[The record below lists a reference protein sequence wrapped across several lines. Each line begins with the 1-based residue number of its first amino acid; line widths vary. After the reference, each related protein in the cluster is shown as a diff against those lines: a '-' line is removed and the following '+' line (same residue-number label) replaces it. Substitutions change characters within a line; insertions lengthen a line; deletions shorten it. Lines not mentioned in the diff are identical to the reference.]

1 MPRVLVV
8 DDSATMRKI
17 LVKGLR
23 DAGFGSCQITE
34 AGDGASALGAL
45 RGSEFDLVLCDIN
58 MPGMDGL
65 SLVRSARADPT
76 ISSELPIVM
85 ITTEG
90 GLEVEEAL
98 ASVPTICANLLG
110 DSCEIASCSRIAPAG
125 VMASGAP
132 DPPRV
137 ASARVALRSTRR

>member
-1 MPRVLVV
+1 
-8 DDSATMRKI
+8 MRKI

-65 SLVRSARADPT
+65 SFVRSARADPT

-90 GLEVEEAL
+90 GREKVEEAL
-98 ASVPTICANLLG
+98 AIGATDYLRKPFSKAQLQDKIAALLRG
-110 DSCEIASCSRIAPAG
+110 
-125 VMASGAP
+125 
-132 DPPRV
+132 
-137 ASARVALRSTRR
+137 